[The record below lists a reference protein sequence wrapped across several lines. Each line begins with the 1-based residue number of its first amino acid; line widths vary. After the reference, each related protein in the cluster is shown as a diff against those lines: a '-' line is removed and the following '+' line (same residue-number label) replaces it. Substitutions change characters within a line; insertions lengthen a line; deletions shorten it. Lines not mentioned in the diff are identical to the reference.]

1 MELLSQMPDTTKVVH
16 DTSVILPILLRKDP
30 ESHRLFSDWQS
41 RIIVPIVSPATIGE
55 LTRKLMEC
63 SETMRF
69 GEQRQFAERKL
80 SPYEQYT
87 ERWPHYPYPQVPRCQ
102 DPTDQQF
109 LDLAYTGVAEYL
121 VTEDKNCLTSK
132 QKFLSA
138 S

>member
-30 ESHRLFSDWQS
+30 ESYWQS

-87 ERWPHYPYPQVPRCQ
+87 ERCPHHPYPRTPLPRPHRPAVPGPRI
-102 DPTDQQF
+102 
-109 LDLAYTGVAEYL
+109 YRR
-121 VTEDKNCLTSK
+121 S
-132 QKFLSA
+132 
-138 S
+138 